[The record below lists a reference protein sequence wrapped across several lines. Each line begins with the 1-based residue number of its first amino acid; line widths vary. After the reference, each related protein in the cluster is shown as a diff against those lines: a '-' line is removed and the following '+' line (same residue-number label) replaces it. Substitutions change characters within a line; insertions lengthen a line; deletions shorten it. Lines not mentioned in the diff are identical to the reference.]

1 MTALKMT
8 VNQALA
14 LADDWVLGTTFH
26 ADSRGANA
34 IMLVL
39 ATEVRRLRE
48 EVEPLKSDFDTYM
61 RIANEEANRA
71 ASLEADAARY
81 RFLAARCRSTAEHWG
96 GRWSIV
102 IDGPAPRRH
111 DDEDDFDAAID
122 AAMEASNAG

>member
-48 EVEPLKSDFDTYM
+48 EVERL
-61 RIANEEANRA
+61 R
-71 ASLEADAARY
+71 ADAERLDW
-81 RFLAARCRSTAEHWG
+81 LADNL
-96 GRWSIV
+96 V
-102 IDGPAPRRH
+102 IEGFVAVSKDIYEFAT
-111 DDEDDFDAAID
+111 DAAEKEGREEPAQSDQRAGLRLLID